1 MAPFLCI
8 LKERDIMA
16 TTITPISKFY
26 FNGVSL
32 IPDNR
37 LTNFLKRGIITFLI
51 TLATTPALMG
61 NSYQEY
67 VPIAEIK
74 HQENVKLVE
83 KIQEVNPTLK
93 TEDGFKLITT
103 AAKWAA
109 EFNLPTSLVL
119 GVIAKESNFVID
131 AIGNGSY
138 GLMQVQLGWHTDKLK
153 DAKKIT
159 GTREPLNMETNIY
172 VGTRILSDCRKKLG
186 NYEAALVCY
195 NGASGQ
201 STSYS
206 RSVLKFK
213 KMFDPYI

>member
-26 FNGVSL
+26 FNGVAL

-61 NSYQEY
+61 DSYQEY
-67 VPIAEIK
+67 VPIAETK
-74 HQENVKLVE
+74 HAENVKLVE
-83 KIQEVNPTLK
+83 KIQEVNPAVK
-93 TEDGFKLITT
+93 TEEGFKLITA

-119 GVIAKESNFVID
+119 GVIAKESNFAVH
-131 AIGNGSY
+131 AVGNGSY
-138 GLMQVQLGWHTDKLK
+138 GAMQIQLNWHLDKLR
-153 DAKKIT
+153 DAKRIT
-159 GTREPLNMETNIY
+159 GTPDPFNVDTNIY
-172 VGTRILSDCRKKLG
+172 MGTRILSDCRKKSG

-206 RSVLKFK
+206 RSVLQYK
-213 KMFDPYI
+213 KMFDRYI